1 MTLLRTYMASLMV
14 VLCCF
19 VTATGRPGSSRFNRP
34 ESQPATKMNTFTQ
47 ALPPLNGEHVKVS
60 VVEVTYAPGESSR
73 PHTHP
78 CPVIGYVVEGR
89 VRMQVKGESEKTF
102 AAGETFY
109 EAPNGVHL
117 ISANA
122 GGDRAVKFIAIFVC
136 DHDTPLSLPVT
147 GDAK

>member
-1 MTLLRTYMASLMV
+1 
-14 VLCCF
+14 
-19 VTATGRPGSSRFNRP
+19 
-34 ESQPATKMNTFTQ
+34 
-47 ALPPLNGEHVKVS
+47 LPPLNGEHVKVS

-89 VRMQVKGESEKTF
+89 VRIQVKGGSEKTF

-109 EAPNGVHL
+109 EAANGVHL

-122 GGDRAVKFIAIFVC
+122 GGDRAAHRDLRVR
-136 DHDTPLSLPVT
+136 S
-147 GDAK
+147 